1 MLKKSILVIFS
12 VLAISC
18 AKENKYIVSA
28 SIDGVEDGRQVYLN
42 TIDENKLSAIDTAT
56 VANNAFTFTGTVE
69 LPDVYFISIDQ
80 IRNNFP
86 FILEN
91 ENISLTMYK
100 DSINTSVIEGT
111 KENDL
116 LQEYSKEVNAISK
129 EIMAL
134 RKENMEAQKAK
145 DTAWMNSL
153 RGEYEALVKKGEEFD
168 TQFTKDNNSSVMG
181 LLIMERKVRG
191 KDINVNE
198 LKEIFDSYPEEL
210 KQTRAGKNIS
220 KVLDAAIATA
230 IGSVAPDFT
239 APNPTGDMLAFK
251 DLKGKVTI
259 LDFWAAWCRPC
270 RMENPNIV
278 KVYNK
283 YHDKGLEII
292 GVSLDGNGRQQD
304 PKAEWLKA
312 IEDDNLTWHHVSNLQ
327 YFNDPVAK
335 AYNISSIPATFIL
348 DEEGKIV
355 AKNLRG
361 QALDDKIAELLN

>member
-1 MLKKSILVIFS
+1 MLKKSILVLFS

-18 AKENKYIVSA
+18 AKENKYVVSA
-28 SIDGVEDGRQVYLN
+28 SIDGVEDGRKVYLN
-42 TIDENKLSAIDTAT
+42 FVDGNKLSAIDTVT
-56 VANNAFTFTGTVE
+56 VTNNAFTFTGIVE
-69 LPDVYFISIDQ
+69 SPDVYFISVDQ

-91 ENISLTMYK
+91 DEINLTMYK
-100 DSINTSVIEGT
+100 DSINTSIIEGT

-116 LQEYSKEVNAISK
+116 LQEYTKKVNVISK

-134 RKENMEAQKAK
+134 RSENMEAQKAK

-153 RGEYEALVKKGEEFD
+153 KGEYEALVKKGEAFD
-168 TQFTKDNNSSVMG
+168 SQFIKDNNSSLMG
-181 LLIMERKVRG
+181 LFILERKVRG
-191 KDINVNE
+191 RDINANE
-198 LKEIFDSYPEEL
+198 LKELFDAFPEDL
-210 KQTRAGKNIS
+210 KQGRAGKNIS
-220 KVLDAAIATA
+220 QVLDAAITTS
-230 IGSVAPDFT
+230 IGSVAPDFS
-239 APNPTGDMLAFK
+239 APTPDGELLALK
-251 DLKGKVTI
+251 DIKGKVTI

-278 KVYNK
+278 RVYNK
-283 YHDKGLEII
+283 YQDKGLEII

-312 IEDDNLTWHHVSNLQ
+312 IEDDGLTWHHVSNLQ